1 MEREEAEE
9 QVLQRPF
16 APVMVENELVVLQ
29 VLRQLLVPHQ
39 SRSRPLRR
47 RRCRRFLLRL
57 CSVFRSLNRHFP
69 VAMPAHRHDRRRKT
83 RSLVSGE

>member
-29 VLRQLLVPHQ
+29 VLRQLLEPHQ

-47 RRCRRFLLRL
+47 RRRRCRRFLRL
-57 CSVFRSLNRHFP
+57 CSVFRSLNSHFP
-69 VAMPAHRHDRRRKT
+69 VAMRAHRHDRRRKT
-83 RSLVSGE
+83 RS